1 MRNLVIVGAL
11 ALSLAFAGAAF
22 AQGGGGGAGGG
33 GAGGGGG
40 GGGGGGKWPGSQ
52 SKQQPQAPQPGQG
65 GGQGGQ
71 GGNWEKDQIDKIGW
85 GESGDEV
92 RVLPGQT
99 VPDKEK
105 DERLEK
111 EADKLGLE
119 DKKVRANFKKG
130 AKKAWDESE
139 REDKRWGD
147 IYKRLGDDAKKK
159 EEETKKHL
167 EKLGKIW
174 EDSDADLK
182 KKEILDDPKIE
193 DWKKNSADLRKETA
207 TDKSARQDEIR
218 ARKIQEIRDAAAK
231 WVKGQAGGSEDPKVK
246 KEKKDEETKEPAKP
260 TKEKKAE
267 EAPKEDSTAGDK

>member
-1 MRNLVIVGAL
+1 MRNFVVAGAL
-11 ALSLAFAGAAF
+11 ALSLACAGTAF
-22 AQGGGGGAGGG
+22 AQM
-33 GAGGGGG
+33 GGGGG
-40 GGGGGGKWPGSQ
+40 GGGGGGAGAGGGSGKWPGGPN
-52 SKQQPQAPQPGQG
+52 KQQPQAPQPGQG

-71 GGNWEKDQIDKIGW
+71 GGNWEKEQIDKIGW
-85 GESGDEV
+85 GETGDEE

-99 VPDKEK
+99 VADKEK

-130 AKKAWDESE
+130 ARKAWDESE

-159 EEETKKHL
+159 EEESKKHL
-167 EKLGKIW
+167 EKLAKIW

-182 KKEILDDPKIE
+182 KKEILDDPKIGE
-193 DWKKNSADLRKETA
+193 WKKNSADLRKETA

-231 WVKGQAGGSEDPKVK
+231 WAKGQAGGSEEPKVK
-246 KEKKDEETKEPAKP
+246 KEKKDDEPKEPAKP

-267 EAPKEDSTAGDK
+267 EPAGDKPAEDK